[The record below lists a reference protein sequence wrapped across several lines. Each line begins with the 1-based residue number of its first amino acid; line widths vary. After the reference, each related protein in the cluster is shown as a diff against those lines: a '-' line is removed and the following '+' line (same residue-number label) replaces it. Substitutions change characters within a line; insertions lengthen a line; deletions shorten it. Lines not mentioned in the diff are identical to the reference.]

1 MSRRI
6 LAENRIHEGIRSD
19 IVDFGGKVIDEVDN
33 SVKKQR
39 VVIVGMA
46 MAVSVK
52 QAKSYMD
59 SINEPYAYLEYGSYL
74 SGWKERAAI
83 KLWSGWTTFPLVF
96 INGDLIGGATDLK
109 RYIAAGGFEGDG

>member
-6 LAENRIHEGIRSD
+6 LAEDRINKDIRAR
-19 IVDFGGKVIDEVDN
+19 IVGFGEKVVDEVDDC
-33 SVKKQR
+33 VKQQR

-59 SINEPYAYLEYGSYL
+59 SIKEPYAYLEYGSYL
-74 SGWKERAAI
+74 SGWRERTAI

-96 INGDLIGGATDLK
+96 VNGDLIGGASDLK
-109 RYIAAGGFEGDG
+109 RYISAGGFGGGE